1 MITQGVLRYKA
12 NDGNWYNPEEIISLI
27 NKNTYTFVVNMN
39 DIEIILKFKHFK
51 NDKDIE
57 AIKI

>member
-1 MITQGVLRYKA
+1 MITQRVLRYKA

-51 NDKDIE
+51 DDKDIE